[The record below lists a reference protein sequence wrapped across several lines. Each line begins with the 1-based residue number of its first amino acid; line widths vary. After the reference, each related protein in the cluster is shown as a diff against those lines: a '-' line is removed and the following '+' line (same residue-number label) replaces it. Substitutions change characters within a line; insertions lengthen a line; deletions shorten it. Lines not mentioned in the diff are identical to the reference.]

1 MIDVGLREKKLEL
14 KTTVRVRATVCV
26 QPFVGNRKLKFSFA
40 LLMNLFLLSIC
51 SNTAS
56 AQLFDNFA
64 FDLFKPKRG
73 GFSVKAKL
81 PTQVELLEI
90 QKSRAQLVKQL
101 QASVTVKMTGA
112 PKIKGT
118 IQVECP
124 ERLRLKAGFL
134 GLSELGVDV
143 GSNEELFWIWV
154 KASSSEQPEVM
165 YYAGHVDYD
174 RSAMR
179 LSIPLDP
186 KWLLDGLGL
195 SQFSSQDRHVGPFS
209 RADGK
214 IELMTE
220 KQSPAGLQ
228 RVVTLFDAKSFVIV
242 QQALYNSDDKLVAYM
257 NSSDHQSVDA
267 NGQSI
272 AVPREIKIFMVDGN
286 GETEGITIQLGRIS
300 LDPLYGDPRKMWSLP
315 RADGVA
321 KVNLASEISMPPPQL
336 NAPSGNSG
344 WKFQD

>member
-1 MIDVGLREKKLEL
+1 VSDLGLRENKLEFKNTACL
-14 KTTVRVRATVCV
+14 RTVACV
-26 QPFVGNRKLKFSFA
+26 LPFVGNRRLKLSFA
-40 LLMNLFLLSIC
+40 LLGTLFFMSIATGTSC
-51 SNTAS
+51 
-56 AQLFDNFA
+56 AQLFDNFE

-73 GFSVKAKL
+73 GFSAKARL
-81 PTQVELLEI
+81 PTQTELLDM

-101 QASVTVKMTGA
+101 QASVSVKMTGA

-118 IQVECP
+118 IQVEFP

-143 GSNEELFWIWV
+143 GSNDELFWIWV

-165 YYAGHVDYD
+165 YYAEHGDYD
-174 RSAMR
+174 RSTLR

-195 SQFSSQDRHVGPFS
+195 SQFSAQDRHVGPFA
-209 RADGK
+209 RPDGK

-228 RVVTLFDAKSFVIV
+228 RVVTLFDARSFVIV
-242 QQALYNSDDKLVAYM
+242 QQALYNSEDKLVAYM
-257 NSSDHQSVDA
+257 NSSDHQAVNT

-272 AVPREIKIFMVDGN
+272 DVPKKIKIVVVEGN
-286 GETEGITIQLGRIS
+286 GETAGMTIQLGRIS

-315 RADGVA
+315 RADGVP
-321 KVNLASEISMPPPQL
+321 KVNLASELSVPPNERKTKP
-336 NAPSGNSG
+336 GNSG

>member
-1 MIDVGLREKKLEL
+1 MSI
-14 KTTVRVRATVCV
+14 ATGTSC
-26 QPFVGNRKLKFSFA
+26 
-40 LLMNLFLLSIC
+40 
-51 SNTAS
+51 
-56 AQLFDNFA
+56 AQLFDNFE

-73 GFSVKAKL
+73 VFSAKARL
-81 PTQVELLEI
+81 PTQTELLDM

-101 QASVTVKMTGA
+101 QASVSVKMTGA

-118 IQVECP
+118 IQVEFP

-143 GSNEELFWIWV
+143 GSNDELFWIWV

-165 YYAGHVDYD
+165 YYAEHGDYD
-174 RSAMR
+174 RSTLR

-195 SQFSSQDRHVGPFS
+195 SQFSAQDRHVGPFA
-209 RADGK
+209 RPDGK

-228 RVVTLFDAKSFVIV
+228 RVVTLFDAKSLVIV
-242 QQALYNSDDKLVAYM
+242 QQALYNSEDKLVAYM
-257 NSSDHQSVDA
+257 NSSDHQAVNT
-267 NGQSI
+267 NGRSI
-272 AVPREIKIFMVDGN
+272 DVPKKIKIVVVEGN
-286 GETEGITIQLGRIS
+286 GETAGMTIQLGRIS
-300 LDPLYGDPRKMWSLP
+300 LDPLYGDPQKMWSLP
-315 RADGVA
+315 RADGVP
-321 KVNLASEISMPPPQL
+321 KVNLASELSVPPTEL
-336 NAPSGNSG
+336 NIKAGNSG

>member
-1 MIDVGLREKKLEL
+1 M
-14 KTTVRVRATVCV
+14 
-26 QPFVGNRKLKFSFA
+26 SFA
-40 LLMNLFLLSIC
+40 LLGALFFMSIATGTSC
-51 SNTAS
+51 
-56 AQLFDNFA
+56 AQLFDNFE

-73 GFSVKAKL
+73 VFSAKARL
-81 PTQVELLEI
+81 PTQTELLDM

-101 QASVTVKMTGA
+101 QASVSVKMTGA

-118 IQVECP
+118 IQVEFP

-143 GSNEELFWIWV
+143 GSNDELFWIWV

-165 YYAGHVDYD
+165 YYAEHGDYD
-174 RSAMR
+174 RSTLR

-195 SQFSSQDRHVGPFS
+195 SQFSAQDRHVGPFA
-209 RADGK
+209 RPDGK

-228 RVVTLFDAKSFVIV
+228 RVVTLFDAKSLVIV
-242 QQALYNSDDKLVAYM
+242 QQALYNSEDKLVAYM
-257 NSSDHQSVDA
+257 NSSDHQAVNT
-267 NGQSI
+267 NGRSI
-272 AVPREIKIFMVDGN
+272 DVPKKIKIVVVEGN
-286 GETEGITIQLGRIS
+286 GETAGMTIQLGRIS
-300 LDPLYGDPRKMWSLP
+300 LDPLYGDPQKMWSLP
-315 RADGVA
+315 RADGVP
-321 KVNLASEISMPPPQL
+321 KVNLASELSVPPTEL
-336 NAPSGNSG
+336 NIKAGNSG

>member
-1 MIDVGLREKKLEL
+1 M
-14 KTTVRVRATVCV
+14 
-26 QPFVGNRKLKFSFA
+26 SFA
-40 LLMNLFLLSIC
+40 LLGTLFFMSIATGTSC
-51 SNTAS
+51 
-56 AQLFDNFA
+56 AQLFDNFE

-73 GFSVKAKL
+73 VFSAKARL
-81 PTQVELLEI
+81 PTQTELLDM

-101 QASVTVKMTGA
+101 QASVSVKMTGA

-118 IQVECP
+118 IQVEFP

-143 GSNEELFWIWV
+143 GSNDELFWIWV

-165 YYAGHVDYD
+165 YYAEHGDYD
-174 RSAMR
+174 RSTLR

-195 SQFSSQDRHVGPFS
+195 SQFSAQDRHVGPFA
-209 RADGK
+209 RPDGK

-228 RVVTLFDAKSFVIV
+228 RVVTLFDAKSLVIV
-242 QQALYNSDDKLVAYM
+242 QQALYNSEDKLVAYM
-257 NSSDHQSVDA
+257 NSSDHQAVNT
-267 NGQSI
+267 NGRSI
-272 AVPREIKIFMVDGN
+272 DVPKKIKIVVVEGN
-286 GETEGITIQLGRIS
+286 GETAGMTIQLGRIS
-300 LDPLYGDPRKMWSLP
+300 LDPLYGDPQKMWSLP
-315 RADGVA
+315 RADGVP
-321 KVNLASEISMPPPQL
+321 KVNLASELSVPPTEL
-336 NAPSGNSG
+336 NIKAGNSG

>member
-1 MIDVGLREKKLEL
+1 MSDLGLRENKLGFKNTAWL
-14 KTTVRVRATVCV
+14 GTAANVLS
-26 QPFVGNRKLKFSFA
+26 FVGSPKRKLSFA
-40 LLMNLFLLSIC
+40 LLLTLFFMSIATGTSC
-51 SNTAS
+51 

-73 GFSVKAKL
+73 GFSTTPKL

-90 QKSRAQLVKQL
+90 QKSRSQLVKQL
-101 QASVTVKMTGA
+101 QASVSVKMTGA

-118 IQVECP
+118 IQVEFP

-134 GLSELGVDV
+134 GLSELGIDV
-143 GSNEELFWIWV
+143 GSNDELFWIWL

-165 YYAGHVDYD
+165 YYAGHRDYD
-174 RSAMR
+174 RSALR

-195 SQFSSQDRHVGPFS
+195 SQFSAQDRHVGPFA
-209 RADGK
+209 RPDGK

-228 RVVTLFDAKSFVIV
+228 RVVTLFDARSFVIV
-242 QQALYNSDDKLVAYM
+242 QQALYNSEDKLVAYM
-257 NSSDHQSVDA
+257 NSSDYQAVNT
-267 NGQSI
+267 NGRPI
-272 AVPREIKIFMVDGN
+272 DIPKKIKVVMVEAN
-286 GETEGITIQLGRIS
+286 GETAEITIQLGRIS
-300 LDPLYGDPRKMWSLP
+300 LDPLYGDPQKMWSLP

-321 KVNLASEISMPPPQL
+321 KVNLASELSVPALPLNNPPG
-336 NAPSGNSG
+336 NAG

>member
-1 MIDVGLREKKLEL
+1 M
-14 KTTVRVRATVCV
+14 
-26 QPFVGNRKLKFSFA
+26 SFA
-40 LLMNLFLLSIC
+40 LLGTLFFMSIATGT
-51 SNTAS
+51 SY
-56 AQLFDNFA
+56 AQLFDNFE

-73 GFSVKAKL
+73 VFSAKARL
-81 PTQVELLEI
+81 PTQTELLDM

-101 QASVTVKMTGA
+101 QASVSVKMTGA

-118 IQVECP
+118 IQVEFP

-143 GSNEELFWIWV
+143 GSNDELFWIWV

-165 YYAGHVDYD
+165 YYAEHGDYD
-174 RSAMR
+174 RSTLR

-195 SQFSSQDRHVGPFS
+195 SQFSAQDRHVGPFA
-209 RADGK
+209 RPDGK

-228 RVVTLFDAKSFVIV
+228 RVVTLFDAKSLVIV
-242 QQALYNSDDKLVAYM
+242 QQALYNSEDKLVAYM
-257 NSSDHQSVDA
+257 NSSDHQAVNT
-267 NGQSI
+267 NGRSI
-272 AVPREIKIFMVDGN
+272 DVPKKIKIVVVEGN
-286 GETEGITIQLGRIS
+286 GETAGMTIQLGRIS
-300 LDPLYGDPRKMWSLP
+300 LDPLYGDPQKMWSLP
-315 RADGVA
+315 RADGVP
-321 KVNLASEISMPPPQL
+321 KVNLASELSVPPTEL
-336 NAPSGNSG
+336 NIKAGNSG

>member
-1 MIDVGLREKKLEL
+1 L
-14 KTTVRVRATVCV
+14 
-26 QPFVGNRKLKFSFA
+26 SFA
-40 LLMNLFLLSIC
+40 LLGALFFMSIATGTSC
-51 SNTAS
+51 
-56 AQLFDNFA
+56 AQLFDNFE

-73 GFSVKAKL
+73 VFSAKARL
-81 PTQVELLEI
+81 PTQTELLDM

-101 QASVTVKMTGA
+101 QASVSVKMTGA

-118 IQVECP
+118 IQVEFP

-143 GSNEELFWIWV
+143 GSNDELFWIWV

-165 YYAGHVDYD
+165 YYAEHGDYD
-174 RSAMR
+174 RSTLR

-195 SQFSSQDRHVGPFS
+195 SQFSAQDRHVGPFA
-209 RADGK
+209 RPDGK

-228 RVVTLFDAKSFVIV
+228 RVVTLFDAKSLVIV
-242 QQALYNSDDKLVAYM
+242 QQALYNSEDKLVAYM
-257 NSSDHQSVDA
+257 NSSDHQAVNT
-267 NGQSI
+267 NGRSI
-272 AVPREIKIFMVDGN
+272 DVPKKIKIVVVEGN
-286 GETEGITIQLGRIS
+286 GETAGMTIQLGRIS
-300 LDPLYGDPRKMWSLP
+300 LDPLYGDPQKMWSLP
-315 RADGVA
+315 RADGVP
-321 KVNLASEISMPPPQL
+321 KVNLASELSVPPTEL
-336 NAPSGNSG
+336 NIKAGNSG

>member
-1 MIDVGLREKKLEL
+1 M
-14 KTTVRVRATVCV
+14 
-26 QPFVGNRKLKFSFA
+26 SFA
-40 LLMNLFLLSIC
+40 LLGALFFMSIATGTSC
-51 SNTAS
+51 
-56 AQLFDNFA
+56 AQLFDNFE

-73 GFSVKAKL
+73 VFSAKARL
-81 PTQVELLEI
+81 PTQTELLDM

-101 QASVTVKMTGA
+101 QASVSVKMTGA

-118 IQVECP
+118 IQVEFP

-143 GSNEELFWIWV
+143 GSNDELFWIWV

-165 YYAGHVDYD
+165 YYAEHGDYD
-174 RSAMR
+174 RSTLR

-195 SQFSSQDRHVGPFS
+195 SQFSAQDRHVGPFA
-209 RADGK
+209 RPDGK

-228 RVVTLFDAKSFVIV
+228 RVVTLFDAKSLVIV
-242 QQALYNSDDKLVAYM
+242 QQALYNSEDKLVAYM
-257 NSSDHQSVDA
+257 NSSDHQTVNT
-267 NGQSI
+267 NGRSI
-272 AVPREIKIFMVDGN
+272 DVPKKIKIVVVEGN
-286 GETEGITIQLGRIS
+286 GETAGMTIQLGRIS
-300 LDPLYGDPRKMWSLP
+300 LDPLYGDPQKMWSLP
-315 RADGVA
+315 RADGVP
-321 KVNLASEISMPPPQL
+321 KVNLASELSVPPTEL
-336 NAPSGNSG
+336 NIKAGNSG